1 MRFIDEAKIT
11 VVSGSGGRGC
21 VSFRRE
27 KFVPRGGPDGGDG
40 GRGGDIILVADEE
53 LESLIDFRYKR
64 HYKARSGAHGK
75 GKKKHGKNGGN
86 LIIPVPV
93 GTLVQD
99 DSANELLKDLTAAGE
114 RVVVAKG
121 GLGGKGNAHFVSATR
136 QAPRYAQKGEAGE
149 ERSIRLELK
158 LLADVGIIG
167 LPNSGKSTL
176 ISKIS
181 AARPKIADYP
191 FTTLSPCLGVVRFD
205 EASSFVVVDI
215 PGLIEGAHQG
225 SGLGTTFLRHI
236 ERTNILI
243 HLIDGSLTTPLD
255 PIKAFKIIHNE
266 LTLYNPSLATK
277 PQIIAINKMDLPDA
291 QENLPKIKR
300 DFKKLAVEI
309 FPISAVTG
317 RGIKPLLSE
326 VIKKISDGKE
336 VNKVKS

>member
-75 GKKKHGKNGGN
+75 GKKKHGKNGEN

-93 GTLVQD
+93 GTLVRD

-114 RVVVAKG
+114 RIVVAKG

-225 SGLGTTFLRHI
+225 SGLGTAFLRHI

-243 HLIDGSLTTPLD
+243 HLIDGSLTSPLD
-255 PIKAFKIIHNE
+255 PTKAFKIIHNE

-291 QENLPKIKR
+291 KENLPKIKR
-300 DFKKLAVEI
+300 DFNKLAVEI

-336 VNKVKS
+336 GNKVKS

>member
-1 MRFIDEAKIT
+1 M
-11 VVSGSGGRGC
+11 VSGSGGRGC

-75 GKKKHGKNGGN
+75 GKKKHGKNGEN

-93 GTLVQD
+93 GTLVRD

-114 RVVVAKG
+114 RIVVAKG

-225 SGLGTTFLRHI
+225 SGLGTAFLRHI

-243 HLIDGSLTTPLD
+243 HLIDGSLTSPLD
-255 PIKAFKIIHNE
+255 PTKAFKIIHNE

-291 QENLPKIKR
+291 KENLPKIKR
-300 DFKKLAVEI
+300 DFNKLAVEI

-336 VNKVKS
+336 GNKVKS

>member
-1 MRFIDEAKIT
+1 

-75 GKKKHGKNGGN
+75 GKKKHGKNGEN

-93 GTLVQD
+93 GTLVRD

-114 RVVVAKG
+114 RIVVAKG

-225 SGLGTTFLRHI
+225 SGLGTAFLRHI

-243 HLIDGSLTTPLD
+243 HLIDGSLTSPLD
-255 PIKAFKIIHNE
+255 PTKAFKIIHNE

-291 QENLPKIKR
+291 KENLPKIKR
-300 DFKKLAVEI
+300 DFNKLAVEI

-336 VNKVKS
+336 GNKVKS

>member
-1 MRFIDEAKIT
+1 M
-11 VVSGSGGRGC
+11 VSGSGGRGC

-64 HYKARSGAHGK
+64 YYKARSGAHGK

-93 GTLVQD
+93 GTLVRD

-114 RVVVAKG
+114 RIVVAKG
-121 GLGGKGNAHFVSATR
+121 GLGGKGNAHFVSAIR